1 MKKIIV
7 SLVSLILVSSA
18 FAQKRYF
25 TKTGVISFRAGTAVE
40 DIDGI
45 NKSATTVFDAGTGQI
60 EFALLVKSFEFKSA
74 LMQEH
79 FNENYM
85 ESDKFPK
92 STFKGTITNISKVNF
107 QADGSYPVTVK
118 GTIEIH
124 GIKKEV
130 ETTGLF
136 KVSGES
142 IVSTAEFTVTL
153 EDFKIDIPSLV
164 KDKISKTA
172 TIKVNSIYAVLK

>member
-1 MKKIIV
+1 
-7 SLVSLILVSSA
+7 
-18 FAQKRYF
+18 
-25 TKTGVISFRAGTAVE
+25 
-40 DIDGI
+40 
-45 NKSATTVFDAGTGQI
+45 
-60 EFALLVKSFEFKSA
+60 
-74 LMQEH
+74 MQEH

-85 ESDKFPK
+85 ESDKVPK

-107 QADGSYPVTVK
+107 QADGSYLVTVK